1 MGDLYDDLNQY
12 DKAEGYYLRVV
23 EIMERLS
30 KENPAKYRGELATTY
45 NNLGVLYHNFEQYDK
60 AEKYYS
66 RALEIREYLAK
77 ENPARY
83 SGDLAVTIWNLGFLS
98 LITEEIG
105 RGCELLGRAYELYKE
120 NGEKQEAAEI
130 CELLVEAYMQS
141 GDEENAKKFA
151 QEAER
156 LRKELSEKK

>member
-1 MGDLYDDLNQY
+1 MCALY
-12 DKAEGYYLRVV
+12 G
-23 EIMERLS
+23 
-30 KENPAKYRGELATTY
+30 
-45 NNLGVLYHNFEQYDK
+45 NLEQYDK
-60 AEKYYS
+60 AEEYGL
-66 RALEIREYLAK
+66 RALEIYERFAT
-77 ENPARY
+77 ENPAKY
-83 SGDLAVTIWNLGFLS
+83 SGELAATIWDLGFLS